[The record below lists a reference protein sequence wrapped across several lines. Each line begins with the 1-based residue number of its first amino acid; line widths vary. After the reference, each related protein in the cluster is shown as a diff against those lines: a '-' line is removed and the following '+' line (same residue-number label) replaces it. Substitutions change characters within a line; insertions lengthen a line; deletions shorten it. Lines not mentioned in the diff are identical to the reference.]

1 MKFSKAITSF
11 LSVENLSQ
19 KDFSDATGF
28 HTTQISSW
36 VNGRNEPYQVTI
48 NKILKVFPKF
58 EEYLN
63 VEKTENLNTFKEPGR
78 EYHNGYS
85 KKKQLR
91 KHTDG
96 GVPFYGS
103 DITSSIVT
111 SFNDLK
117 EIPQYYIDV
126 SPLND
131 CDAWFTN
138 RGDSMYP
145 KYRNGQQLAVKTINN
160 YEAILWGES
169 YLIIT
174 NTEANNLRTVKN
186 IFQHEDSGRIIL
198 RAVNPDYKGDTVLYK
213 KNILSIHMVKGDLN
227 ISHN

>member
-1 MKFSKAITSF
+1 MNSMEQILQLAKRNSVTAYEIAENTG
-11 LSVENLSQ
+11 LS
-19 KDFSDATGF
+19 
-28 HTTQISSW
+28 
-36 VNGRNEPYQVTI
+36 EPGI
-48 NKILKVFPKF
+48 RKILQGKTKRPSPGTIKLVLEFLEKKYGGKEKIFIEPKP
-58 EEYLN
+58 EYQTGYPKKRQLQ
-63 VEKTENLNTFKEPGR
+63 KYTE
-78 EYHNGYS
+78 
-85 KKKQLR
+85 
-91 KHTDG
+91 G

-103 DITSSIVT
+103 DITSHIVS
-111 SFNDLK
+111 SFNDIK
-117 EIPQYYIDV
+117 EIPEYYIDV

-145 KYRNGQQLAVKTINN
+145 KYRNGQQLAVKTIHN

-174 NTEANNLRTVKN
+174 NSEANNLRTVKN
-186 IFQHEDSGRIIL
+186 IFQHEDKEKIIL
-198 RAVNPDYKGDTVLYK
+198 RAVNPDYQGDTVLYK